1 MTSRPT
7 RILPSLLLF
16 AGMCGPASAAV
27 PDGTAIPPM
36 PTYDRLP
43 MVMDSPVTFGTG
55 ATAGMLTWVASRPIK
70 GRPLVD
76 LLAKEKQCWAWELVA
91 RSWNPATGASDER
104 PLGLPGMVVG
114 QTPVPAGIL
123 SLSDLGC
130 QTPGGDGR
138 LRLALLTPQGQLL
151 TLETDE
157 KIGAMAWQFLPV
169 NDHATVIVT
178 RVKATRHIVVY
189 VVRRQENRL
198 TLERMPELSIPYRG
212 DFAAAIA
219 GPTETAQLMIL
230 GGSDGRYRGCME
242 CRNDT
247 HLLDLETRTWSAGPP
262 MLEARSEL
270 GATRLPDGSV
280 LVTGGWTKQAEWGRG
295 PSATAERWDPTTH
308 RFAPVTPMPTG
319 TARHGGVWLPGQ
331 EGKSLLV
338 TGGLSGTA
346 QAFDVATQTWRT
358 VAEWVEGSEEGGCGF
373 LPFTFDGNA
382 YAWALRRSEGHY
394 SSKACMEQKFADL
407 SLLRPLAGTAPP
419 KVPPPESFLVTYRS
433 GATFLPA
440 AAVGND
446 ERPAMII
453 GGTTHAGMN
462 AYNATSSVE
471 AVGRDG
477 RIWAL
482 PSLHNARS
490 NARAFRFGDGVLVV
504 GGQAAR
510 PHVDRDAAARA
521 LSMEW
526 LASSALDGKAS
537 WVEVAGPGPSANGA
551 LAQLRD
557 GSLLEVGDAGVVTQ
571 WKPVARPG
579 TAGQP
584 ATLAL
589 EPHAWPRLNRD
600 RRSTESSPV
609 GVRELGDGRIIVA
622 GGEVQ
627 SEKIALL
634 TPDSQDPNAVDEYV
648 GIGPYLPSR
657 RHEIYDPASRRW
669 RNSAPAVVPG
679 GPVVVF
685 DDGRV
690 MKIGSVAD
698 ESKTADGQGKPD
710 RRVPEISSADGTA
723 WSARPA
729 GLGAGGRI
737 RLTSTYKP
745 FAVDGELFVSGELAD
760 LSTGGGP
767 SGVEWFNAATN
778 RWEVLWQSMAG
789 DNWRAHQGRILV
801 RRLANGKTVVLPVE
815 GL

>member
-1 MTSRPT
+1 
-7 RILPSLLLF
+7 
-16 AGMCGPASAAV
+16 
-27 PDGTAIPPM
+27 
-36 PTYDRLP
+36 
-43 MVMDSPVTFGTG
+43 
-55 ATAGMLTWVASRPIK
+55 
-70 GRPLVD
+70 
-76 LLAKEKQCWAWELVA
+76 
-91 RSWNPATGASDER
+91 
-104 PLGLPGMVVG
+104 MVVG

-130 QTPGGDGR
+130 QTPGSDGR

-178 RVKATRHIVVY
+178 RVKATRHIVAY
-189 VVRRQENRL
+189 VVRRQEDRL

-230 GGSDGRYRGCME
+230 GGSDGQYRGCME

-247 HLLDLETRTWSAGPP
+247 HLLNLETRTWSAGPP

-280 LVTGGWTKQAEWGRG
+280 LVTGGWTKQAKWGRG
-295 PSATAERWDPTTH
+295 PSTTAERWDPTTH
-308 RFAPVTPMPTG
+308 RFEAITPMPTG

-331 EGKSLLV
+331 EGKSLLI

-373 LPFTFDGNA
+373 LPFTFEGNA

-462 AYNATSSVE
+462 AYNVTSSVE

-482 PSLHNARS
+482 PSLHNARVQRAGIS
-490 NARAFRFGDGVLVV
+490 HRRRRAGRRRTGGTAACRSRCRGQRAAHGVARVVRTGRQGELGRRRRPRTVGERCTCAAPGWQPARSRQRGRRDAVEAGGAPRNCRPASDARA
-504 GGQAAR
+504 
-510 PHVDRDAAARA
+510 
-521 LSMEW
+521 
-526 LASSALDGKAS
+526 
-537 WVEVAGPGPSANGA
+537 GA
-551 LAQLRD
+551 PC
-557 GSLLEVGDAGVVTQ
+557 V
-571 WKPVARPG
+571 
-579 TAGQP
+579 
-584 ATLAL
+584 
-589 EPHAWPRLNRD
+589 
-600 RRSTESSPV
+600 
-609 GVRELGDGRIIVA
+609 
-622 GGEVQ
+622 
-627 SEKIALL
+627 
-634 TPDSQDPNAVDEYV
+634 
-648 GIGPYLPSR
+648 
-657 RHEIYDPASRRW
+657 
-669 RNSAPAVVPG
+669 
-679 GPVVVF
+679 
-685 DDGRV
+685 
-690 MKIGSVAD
+690 
-698 ESKTADGQGKPD
+698 
-710 RRVPEISSADGTA
+710 
-723 WSARPA
+723 
-729 GLGAGGRI
+729 
-737 RLTSTYKP
+737 
-745 FAVDGELFVSGELAD
+745 
-760 LSTGGGP
+760 
-767 SGVEWFNAATN
+767 AAT
-778 RWEVLWQSMAG
+778 Q
-789 DNWRAHQGRILV
+789 
-801 RRLANGKTVVLPVE
+801 P
-815 GL
+815 

>member
-1 MTSRPT
+1 MTPRPS
-7 RILPSLLLF
+7 RILPLLLLL
-16 AGMCGPASAAV
+16 ASICGPADAAV

-36 PTYDRLP
+36 PTYGQLP
-43 MVMDSPVTFGTG
+43 MVMDSPAAFATG
-55 ATAGMLTWVASRPIK
+55 ATVGMLTWVASRPIK

-76 LLAKEKQCWAWELVA
+76 LGAKEKQCWAWELVT
-91 RSWNPATGASDER
+91 RSWNPATGAIDER

-130 QTPGGDGR
+130 QTPDSGGR
-138 LRLALLTPQGQLL
+138 LRLALLTSQGQLL

-157 KIGAMAWQFLPV
+157 KIGAMAWHFLPV
-169 NDHATVIVT
+169 SDNATVIVT
-178 RVKATRHIVVY
+178 RVKATRHIVAY
-189 VVRRQENRL
+189 VVRRHEDRL
-198 TLERMPELSIPYRG
+198 TLERMPELPIAYRG

-219 GPTETAQLMIL
+219 GPTEAAQLMIL
-230 GGSDGRYRGCME
+230 GGSDGEYRGCME
-242 CRNDT
+242 CRRET
-247 HLLDLETRTWSAGPP
+247 HLLNLETRTWNAGSP
-262 MLEARSEL
+262 MLEERSEL
-270 GATRLPDGSV
+270 GATRLPDASV
-280 LVTGGWTKQAEWGRG
+280 LVTGGWTKQAGWGRG
-295 PSATAERWDPTTH
+295 PSATAERWDPTTN
-308 RFAPVTPMPTG
+308 RFAAITPMPTG
-319 TARHGGVWLPGQ
+319 TARHHGVWLPGQ

-338 TGGLSGTA
+338 TGGVSGTA
-346 QAFDVATQTWRT
+346 QAYDVATRTWRT

-394 SSKACMEQKFADL
+394 SSKACMDQKFADL
-407 SLLRPLAGTAPP
+407 SLLRPPAGTAPP
-419 KVPPPESFLVTYRS
+419 KVPPPESLLVTYRS
-433 GATFLPA
+433 GVSFLPA
-440 AAVGND
+440 ATVGRY

-462 AYNATSSVE
+462 AYNVTSAVE

-482 PSLHNARS
+482 PSLKNARS
-490 NARAFRFGDGVLVV
+490 NPRAFRFGDGVLVI
-504 GGQAAR
+504 GGQAGW
-510 PHVDRDAAARA
+510 PHLDRDAAARV
-521 LSMEW
+521 LPMEW
-526 LASSALDGKAS
+526 LASSALDGEAS
-537 WVEVAGPGPSANGA
+537 WVELAGPGPSAHGA
-551 LAQLRD
+551 LAQLGD

-571 WKPVARPG
+571 WKPVPRAG
-579 TAGQP
+579 AAGQP
-584 ATLAL
+584 ATLTL
-589 EPHAWPRLNRD
+589 ERHAWPRPNRD

-609 GVRELGDGRIIVA
+609 SVRELGDGRIIVA

-679 GPVVVF
+679 GPVVIF

-690 MKIGSVAD
+690 MKIGSAAD
-698 ESKTADGQGKPD
+698 GSKTADGQGKPD
-710 RRVPEISSADGTA
+710 RRVLEISNADGTA
-723 WSARPA
+723 WYAQPA
-729 GLGAGGRI
+729 GLGAGARM
-737 RLTSTYKP
+737 RLTYKYKP

-767 SGVEWFNAATN
+767 SGVEWFNAASN
-778 RWEVLWQSMAG
+778 RWELVWQSMAG

-801 RRLANGKTVVLPVE
+801 RKLANGKTVVLPVE